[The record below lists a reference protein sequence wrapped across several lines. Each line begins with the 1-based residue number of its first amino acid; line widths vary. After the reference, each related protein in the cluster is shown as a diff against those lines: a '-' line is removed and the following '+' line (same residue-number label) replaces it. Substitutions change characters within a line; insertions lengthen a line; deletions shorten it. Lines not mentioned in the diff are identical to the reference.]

1 MYVLL
6 IIELANLYIQFII
19 CTTELYSE
27 VLEFS
32 RPLAPL
38 IIRVAYENKYKISA
52 INYSTYTVNLVSM
65 H

>member
-19 CTTELYSE
+19 STTELYSA

-38 IIRVAYENKYKISA
+38 RVAYENKYKISA